1 MKGKYSV
8 FVQNNRLR
16 YEFTISRNITII
28 RGDSATG
35 KTTLLDLLNAY
46 DRDGDS
52 SGVLLKCDVPCVVV
66 GGQRWEEN
74 LQFIHNSIV
83 FIDECN
89 RFVKSEDFAICVKES
104 DNYFVIV
111 TRDDLPNLPYSVKEI
126 YGIRKSG
133 KYAGLKQVYNEFYCL
148 YGNVENAE
156 LTRENVVIAEDSNAG
171 FDFFNSLCDGSVKCI
186 SANGKSNVFK
196 ALQEHRQEKVLVI
209 ADGAAFGCEMEKVMQ
224 LIKIGRGIALYLPE
238 SFEWLILNAGIF
250 YDSELKDILNA
261 PCEYVDSKEFFSWE
275 RFFTDLLI
283 KKSHGTYLQYNKR
296 SLNKAYLQDKIK
308 NKIIDAMSPLGF

>member
-126 YGIRKSG
+126 YGIRESG

-148 YGNVENAE
+148 YGDVENAE
-156 LTRENVVIAEDSNAG
+156 LTREDVVIAEDSNAG
-171 FDFFNSLCDGSVKCI
+171 FDFFSSLCDGSVKCV

-196 ALQEHRQEKVLVI
+196 ALQEHR
-209 ADGAAFGCEMEKVMQ
+209 
-224 LIKIGRGIALYLPE
+224 
-238 SFEWLILNAGIF
+238 
-250 YDSELKDILNA
+250 
-261 PCEYVDSKEFFSWE
+261 
-275 RFFTDLLI
+275 
-283 KKSHGTYLQYNKR
+283 
-296 SLNKAYLQDKIK
+296 
-308 NKIIDAMSPLGF
+308 

>member
-52 SGVLLKCDVPCVVV
+52 SGVLVKCDVPCVVI

-89 RFVKSEDFAICVKES
+89 RFVKSEDFAVRVKES

-126 YGIRKSG
+126 YGIRESG

-148 YGNVENAE
+148 YGEVADAE
-156 LTRENVVIAEDSNAG
+156 LAQESLVIAEDSNAG
-171 FDFFNSLCDGSVKCI
+171 FEFFSGLCDEKVECI

-196 ALQEHRQEKVLVI
+196 ALQEHSEERVLVI

-224 LIKIGRGIALYLPE
+224 LIKIGRRIVLYLPE

-250 YDSELKDILNA
+250 DDSELKAILNA
-261 PCEYVDSKEFFSWE
+261 PSEYVDSKEFFSWE
-275 RFFTDLLI
+275 RFFTDLLV
-283 KKSHGTYLQYNKR
+283 KKSRGTYLQYNKR
-296 SLNKAYLQDKIK
+296 SLNKAYLQEKIK
-308 NKIIDAMSPLGF
+308 NKIVDNMLPIKL